1 VPNFEEGEAVG
12 GILGLLGSIIVG
24 GAVATVT
31 VLGVVSSQTSTTG
44 PSPADVSQ
52 SVVVPYGTNN

>member
-1 VPNFEEGEAVG
+1 MG